1 MDSRY
6 LRAFVAVAEHGG
18 ISAAAAHLGYAQS
31 SLSAQL
37 RRLEGELGSPLLT
50 RTSTGAP
57 LTDAGR
63 RVLPYAR
70 QALELDDRML
80 RAAADERPRLRIGA
94 LETLASEWVP
104 ELITALAHGAA
115 GDEARAEVSMAVGPR
130 SRLYDDLDAGR
141 VDVVFVFDNGKPAPG
156 RQSVV
161 ARERVVLV
169 AGPTHPLAGKPAVT
183 DEDLLA
189 HDFLIAELGCT
200 SHMLFDRYGE
210 DLMDRAHIAMVTGS
224 FGALRRLA
232 AHGQGVALLPHL
244 VVGRELADG
253 DLVRLDLVTQPEPI
267 AVQALW
273 RPELGPAEPALRGVL
288 ELARRHELPSVTAA

>member
-6 LRAFVAVAEHGG
+6 LRAFIAVAERGG
-18 ISAAAAHLGYAQS
+18 ISAAAEHLGYAQS

-37 RRLEGELGSPLLT
+37 RRLESELGARLLT

-70 QALELDDRML
+70 QALELDDLMC

-94 LETLASEWVP
+94 LETLASEWLP
-104 ELITALAHGAA
+104 EIVTALGNGAA
-115 GDEARAEVSMAVGPR
+115 GDDARAEVSLAVGPR

-141 VDVVFVFDNGKPAPG
+141 LDLVFVFDNGRPAPG
-156 RQSVV
+156 REDVV
-161 ARERVVLV
+161 AHERVVLV
-169 AGPTHPLAGKPAVT
+169 TGPTHPLAGKPSVT

-189 HDFLIAELGCT
+189 HDFLVAELGCT
-200 SHMLFDRYGE
+200 SHMLFDRYGD
-210 DLMDRAHIAMVTGS
+210 DLMERAHIAMVTGS

-232 AHGQGVALLPHL
+232 AHGHGVALLPYL
-244 VVGRELADG
+244 TVVRELADG
-253 DLVRLDLVTQPEPI
+253 DLVQLDLVTQPEPI
-267 AVQALW
+267 AVQALI
-273 RPELGPAEPALRGVL
+273 RPGPGPAEPALRGVL
-288 ELARRHELPSVTAA
+288 ELARRHDLPSAA